1 MKKIVIGLLAVAVML
16 MAIGCGSTARNHE
29 TSTNVTEETEDT
41 AENADNVEN
50 DAKTLIVYYS
60 YSGTTKRVAEHLQ
73 QLTNGTLY
81 EITLEEP
88 YSGDSNKVSDRVFE
102 ERDDGKMPALSG
114 ELPDISEYDQILIG
128 TPVWNDSMS
137 NPIASYLEQ
146 TDFDGKTVAPFWTYI
161 TNQGSTAKDFVKR
174 SQNAEMAEGLPV
186 RSANGISDEKLDVM
200 LETWLNSIRDR

>member
-1 MKKIVIGLLAVAVML
+1 MKKIVMGLLVAVIML
-16 MAIGCGSTARNHE
+16 MAIGCGSTSGNNE
-29 TSTNVTEETEDT
+29 TSTDVTKETENT
-41 AENADNVEN
+41 TESVDNDE
-50 DAKTLIVYYS
+50 KTLIVYYS

-73 QLTNGTLY
+73 QLTDGTLY
-81 EITLEEP
+81 EITLEKP

-102 ERDDGKMPALSG
+102 ERFDGKMPVLSG

-161 TNQGSTAKDFVKR
+161 TNQGSTKKDFKSRIQNGDVK
-174 SQNAEMAEGLPV
+174 SGLPLA
-186 RSANGISDEKLDVM
+186 SANGMSEKKLNHT
-200 LETWLNSIRDR
+200 LSEWLQQEVEK

>member
-1 MKKIVIGLLAVAVML
+1 MKKIVIGLLVAVIML
-16 MAIGCGSTARNHE
+16 MAIGCGSTSNNNE
-29 TSTNVTEETEDT
+29 TSTNVVKETENT
-41 AENADNVEN
+41 SESADNVEN

-146 TDFDGKTVAPFWTYI
+146 TDFDGKIVAPFWTYI
-161 TNQGSTAKDFVKR
+161 TNQGSTKKDFNSRIQNGDVK
-174 SQNAEMAEGLPV
+174 SGLPLA
-186 RSANGISDEKLDVM
+186 SANGMSDEKLNHI
-200 LETWLNSIRDR
+200 LNEWLQQEVEK

>member
-1 MKKIVIGLLAVAVML
+1 MKKIVIGLLVAVIML
-16 MAIGCGSTARNHE
+16 MAIGCGSTSNNNE
-29 TSTNVTEETEDT
+29 TGTNVVKETEN
-41 AENADNVEN
+41 ASESADNVEN

-102 ERDDGKMPALSG
+102 ERDAGKMPALSG
-114 ELPDISEYDQILIG
+114 ELPDISEYNQILIG

-146 TDFDGKTVAPFWTYI
+146 TDFDGKIVALFWTYI
-161 TNQGSTAKDFVKR
+161 TNQGSTKKDFNSRIQNGDVK
-174 SQNAEMAEGLPV
+174 SGLPLA
-186 RSANGISDEKLDVM
+186 SANGMSDEKLNHR
-200 LETWLNSIRDR
+200 LNEWLQQEVEK

>member
-1 MKKIVIGLLAVAVML
+1 MKKIIMGLLVAVVML
-16 MAIGCGSTARNHE
+16 MAIGCGSTSSNNE
-29 TSTNVTEETEDT
+29 TSTNATKETEDT
-41 AENADNVEN
+41 TESVDH

-73 QLTNGTLY
+73 QLTDGTLY

-102 ERDDGKMPALSG
+102 ERDDGEMPALSG
-114 ELPDISEYDQILIG
+114 KLPDISEYDQILIG

-146 TDFDGKTVAPFWTYI
+146 TDFDGKIVAPFWTYI
-161 TNQGSTAKDFVKR
+161 TNQGTTKKDFNNRIQNGDVKT
-174 SQNAEMAEGLPV
+174 GLPLS
-186 RSANGISDEKLDVM
+186 SANGMSDEELDRT
-200 LETWLNSIRDR
+200 LSDWLQQEVEK

>member
-1 MKKIVIGLLAVAVML
+1 MKKIVIGLLAAVIAL
-16 MAIGCGSTARNHE
+16 TAIGCSRTSSDND
-29 TSTNVTEETEDT
+29 TSTNATKVTANTTESV
-41 AENADNVEN
+41 DNN
-50 DAKTLIVYYS
+50 TKTLIVYYS

-88 YSGDSNKVSDRVFE
+88 YSGDSNQVSDRVFE
-102 ERDDGKMPALSG
+102 ERGDGKMPELSG
-114 ELPDISEYDQILIG
+114 ELPNISEYDQILIG

-161 TNQGSTAKDFVKR
+161 TNQGSTKKDFTKQ

-186 RSANGISDEKLDVM
+186 RSANGISDEKLDQM
-200 LETWLNSIRDR
+200 LETWLSEISGR